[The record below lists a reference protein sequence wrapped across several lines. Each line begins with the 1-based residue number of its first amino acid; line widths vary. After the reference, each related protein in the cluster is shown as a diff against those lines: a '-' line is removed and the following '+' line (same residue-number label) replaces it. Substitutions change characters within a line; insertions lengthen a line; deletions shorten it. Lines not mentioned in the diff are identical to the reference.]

1 MAKGNRKLCSG
12 WPAAAAPWILSQEQ
26 TEVCLPRGLESVCV
40 QSEAL
45 SRPSSHAKGTRLAV
59 NAASRYGLPP
69 SAGPARPTWHG
80 QSLQTD
86 APAIEPASASSV
98 WLRPTCPVRPPG
110 CGGSTACGPGG
121 RAWRGALRVPSQAVP
136 RSLREPAGNMAPA
149 FDDEEE
155 PQETR
160 DQPCLSTRR
169 PRALLSPADL
179 LSCPVGGGCP
189 HLSPHPGLEWLWRT
203 VGGGES
209 SCSRRTLWP
218 RQAGWGRVAGCTRR
232 GCIFL
237 SRECGSLGEEGGGTR
252 SQTHH
257 HLEQQ
262 LFWAP
267 SCRARAGVPGARKRR
282 SFRGRSGGGAGPA
295 PRTGGLGGEGRRQRH
310 QPRHPEPRAP

>member
-1 MAKGNRKLCSG
+1 MDSPFRRTRPRSNR
-12 WPAAAAPWILSQEQ
+12 P
-26 TEVCLPRGLESVCV
+26 LPR
-40 QSEAL
+40 L
-45 SRPSSHAKGTRLAV
+45 SGF
-59 NAASRYGLPP
+59 GPP
-69 SAGPARPTWHG
+69 A
-80 QSLQTD
+80 
-86 APAIEPASASSV
+86 
-98 WLRPTCPVRPPG
+98 PVRPPG

-169 PRALLSPADL
+169 PRALLSPPDL

>member
-1 MAKGNRKLCSG
+1 MCPVGGTVSALVTRQRHAAGSERSIPLR
-12 WPAAAAPWILSQEQ
+12 AAAFGRASAAHLAWTVPSDGRARDRTGLCL
-26 TEVCLPRGLESVCV
+26 VCL
-40 QSEAL
+40 
-45 SRPSSHAKGTRLAV
+45 
-59 NAASRYGLPP
+59 ASAHLPP
-69 SAGPARPTWHG
+69 
-80 QSLQTD
+80 
-86 APAIEPASASSV
+86 
-98 WLRPTCPVRPPG
+98 
-110 CGGSTACGPGG
+110 CGPGG

-136 RSLREPAGNMAPA
+136 RSLREPAGNTAPA

-169 PRALLSPADL
+169 PRALLSPSDL
-179 LSCPVGGGCP
+179 LSRPVGGGCP